1 MSMSKAIPAIAVA
14 VFAAGCALLPGSN
27 VKPDEFDEEVPEYLS
42 VEVQNDNF
50 YDATIYAV
58 RLGQRIRIGWVGGHT
73 TQTFQFKWPAL
84 DLSFEIALLAIGSYY
99 TYPLPVDAGD
109 ELALT
114 VLPDLHHRR
123 PGTVF

>member
-1 MSMSKAIPAIAVA
+1 MVLSKLVPVTGLAM
-14 VFAAGCALLPGSN
+14 FTAACMWLPGGK
-27 VKPDEFDEEVPEYLS
+27 VEPDEFAEEVPDHLT

-58 RLGQRIRIGWVGGHT
+58 RQGQRLRVGWVGGHT
-73 TQTFQFKWPAL
+73 AETFEFKWPAL
-84 DLSFEIALLAIGSYY
+84 DLSFEIALLAVGSYF
-99 TYPLPVDAGD
+99 TYPLPVDRGD
-109 ELALT
+109 QLGLR

>member
-1 MSMSKAIPAIAVA
+1 MLLVKMIRVSAVA
-14 VFAAGCALLPGSN
+14 LLAAGCALLPGSN
-27 VKPDEFDEEVPEYLS
+27 VKPDEFDEEVPEHLTL
-42 VEVQNDNF
+42 EVQNDNF

-58 RLGQRIRIGWVGGHT
+58 RLGQRLRIGWVGGHT

-84 DLSFEIALLAIGSYY
+84 DLSFEIALLAVGSYY